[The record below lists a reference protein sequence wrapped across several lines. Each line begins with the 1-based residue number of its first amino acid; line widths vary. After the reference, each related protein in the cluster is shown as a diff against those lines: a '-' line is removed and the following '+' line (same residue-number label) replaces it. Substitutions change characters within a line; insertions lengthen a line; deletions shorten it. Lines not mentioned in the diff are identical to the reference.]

1 MLQGRELCAKVPNM
15 SRRLIT
21 QNLYDALLTAYREKP
36 GNHSNAARVGGCD
49 RRMAKRAWEEGWE
62 KAPWAVPIK
71 VVLER
76 EAAEARAA
84 RAKARTEEYVEYE
97 NRRELA
103 RQDAI
108 QARMEEGQIVR
119 MARGSA
125 HELLTSTF
133 ELIQNSQKLTKHLS
147 KELNCTDGIT
157 AARALMT
164 LDRLSRF
171 AGQAVATAQQV
182 MRMERLHM
190 GEPEAIL
197 ATKADN
203 ISDSELLAELRE
215 IEATLKTSGVAA
227 LEDNE
232 FDVVEAEF
240 VENGA

>member
-1 MLQGRELCAKVPNM
+1 
-15 SRRLIT
+15 
-21 QNLYDALLTAYREKP
+21 
-36 GNHSNAARVGGCD
+36 
-49 RRMAKRAWEEGWE
+49 
-62 KAPWAVPIK
+62 
-71 VVLER
+71 
-76 EAAEARAA
+76 
-84 RAKARTEEYVEYE
+84 
-97 NRRELA
+97 
-103 RQDAI
+103 
-108 QARMEEGQIVR
+108 MEEGQIVR